1 MSRAQKQIRD
11 FSRLRLILVGGL
23 FFLFWASLWVRAAY
37 LQIAQGPQLAEQ
49 AMRQHLASEVDRG
62 KRGTIVDR
70 NGQLLAKSVEFTA
83 VTANPKEVKNHEEAA
98 RLLSGVLGIPAKDL
112 LRKLSSHANFVYLAR
127 KVNDRAA
134 AQAKA
139 LNIPGVQLASEYGR
153 SYPNKHMAGQ
163 LLGFV
168 GYDDQ
173 GLEGLEKS
181 YEAMLAGKKAKY
193 VVQRDASGRKL
204 YLDAQGREMAN
215 ADGQSVKLTLDA
227 QIQFFA
233 EEALAKA
240 VVEHRA
246 KAGTCIVVHVKSAEI
261 LAWANYPFYNPN
273 GGTDSEPKAARNRL
287 ALDVLEP
294 GSTMKP
300 ILIAAALQEKVI
312 RPDTQYKCENGKW
325 DFHGIATIRDTHP
338 YDVLPVNKILRW
350 SSNIGSAKI
359 GMDLGAHKLHAYFER
374 VGFGVPTGLP
384 LPGEAKGLLR
394 PISAWSK
401 LDLATNSFGQG
412 IGVTPVQMAQ
422 AFHVIANGGV
432 KKPLRLVLEPLQDS
446 AYWPEIR
453 VFDAQV
459 AKTVQLMMRE
469 VVEEEKGTG
478 VKAHIDGLE
487 VGGKTGT
494 AQKAKATGGY
504 GEKYLANFVGFIPA
518 VDPEYMI
525 LVMVDEPEPNHYG
538 GVVAAPAVREVAVK
552 SLAYLGRMP
561 ETVRLGQEPG
571 QAQGQ
576 EQAAAQPQGKNQKD
590 KQKPATAP
598 DVAEIL
604 GVAFPPMN
612 LAVSGAEVPNLVGLP
627 LRRAAEILSAK
638 GVVPALKGNGLV
650 VGKQNPAPGTP
661 WSAVEKET
669 FTLWMQKTS

>member
-1 MSRAQKQIRD
+1 MSRGQKQIRD
-11 FSRLRLILVGGL
+11 FSRMRLIVVGGV
-23 FFLFWASLWVRAAY
+23 FFLFWASLWVRAGV
-37 LQIAQGPQLAEQ
+37 LQIVQGPQLAEQ
-49 AMRQHLASEVDRG
+49 AMRQHLASEYDRG
-62 KRGTIVDR
+62 KRGVIIDR
-70 NGQLLAKSVEFTA
+70 NGQMLAKSVEFVA
-83 VTANPKEVKNHEEAA
+83 VSAQPKEVKNQDEASQA
-98 RLLSGVLGIPAKDL
+98 LSRALNVPPKDI

-127 KVNDRAA
+127 RVNDRAA
-134 AQAKA
+134 AQVKA
-139 LNIPGVQLASEYGR
+139 LNIPGVTLASEYGR
-153 SYPNKHMAGQ
+153 SYPNKQMAGQ

-173 GLEGLEKS
+173 GLEGLEKL
-181 YEAMLAGKKAKY
+181 YEPILAGKRAKY
-193 VVQRDASGRKL
+193 VVQRDASGRRL

-215 ADGQSVKLTLDA
+215 ADGADVRLTIDS

-240 VVEHRA
+240 VTENKA

-261 LAWANYPFYNPN
+261 LAWANYPFFNPN
-273 GGTDSEPKAARNRL
+273 GGDNSDPKAARNRL

-300 ILIAAALQEKVI
+300 VLIAAALQEKVV
-312 RPDTQYKCENGKW
+312 RPDTLYNCEKGSWN
-325 DFHGIATIRDTHP
+325 FQNITTIRDTHP

-350 SSNIGSAKI
+350 SSNIGAAKI
-359 GMDLGAHKLHAYFER
+359 GMDLGASKLHSYFEK
-374 VGFGVPTGLP
+374 VGFGQPTGLP

-394 PISAWSK
+394 PLNAWSK

-412 IGVTPVQMAQ
+412 IGVTPVQLAQ
-422 AFHVIANGGV
+422 AFHIIANNGV
-432 KKPLRLVLEPLQDS
+432 RKPLRLVLDPVQDS
-446 AYWPEIR
+446 AYWPEVR
-453 VFDAQV
+453 VFDPQV

-478 VKAHIDGLE
+478 IKAHIDGLE
-487 VGGKTGT
+487 IGGKTGT

-504 GEKYLANFVGFIPA
+504 GEKYLADFVGFIPA

-538 GVVAAPAVREVAVK
+538 GVVAAPAVREVAMK

-561 ETVRLGQEPG
+561 ETVKLGQ
-571 QAQGQ
+571 
-576 EQAAAQPQGKNQKD
+576 D
-590 KQKPATAP
+590 QKPAPQPAAP
-598 DVAEIL
+598 EVAEIL

-612 LAVSGAEVPNLVGLP
+612 LAVNGAEVPNLVGMP
-627 LRRAAEILSAK
+627 LRKAAEILAGK
-638 GVVPALKGNGLV
+638 GVVPSLQGNGLV

-661 WSAVEKET
+661 WNAVEKEP
-669 FTLWMQKTS
+669 FTLWLAKAS

>member
-1 MSRAQKQIRD
+1 MSRGQKQIRD

-23 FFLFWASLWVRAAY
+23 FFLFWASLWVRAAF
-37 LQIAQGPQLAEQ
+37 LQIVQGPQLAEQ
-49 AMRQHLASEVDRG
+49 AMRQHLASEYDRG
-62 KRGTIVDR
+62 KRGVILDR
-70 NGQLLAKSVEFTA
+70 NGQLLAKSIEFVA
-83 VTANPKEVKNHEEAA
+83 VSAQPKEIKNPEEASQA
-98 RLLSGVLGIPAKDL
+98 LAKALGVPVKDIQ
-112 LRKLSSHANFVYLAR
+112 RKLQSHANFVYLAR
-127 KVNDRAA
+127 RVNDRAA
-134 AQAKA
+134 AQVKA
-139 LNIPGVQLASEYGR
+139 LNIPGVSLAAEYGR
-153 SYPNKHMAGQ
+153 SYPNKQMAGQ

-173 GLEGLEKS
+173 GLEGLEKL
-181 YEAMLAGKKAKY
+181 YEPILAGKKAKY

-215 ADGQSVKLTLDA
+215 ADGTDIRLTIDS

-240 VVEHRA
+240 VVDNRA
-246 KAGTCIVVHVKSAEI
+246 KAGICIVVHVKSAEI
-261 LAWANYPFYNPN
+261 LAWANYPFFNPN
-273 GGTDSEPKAARNRL
+273 GGSESDPKAGRNRL

-294 GSTMKP
+294 GSCMKP
-300 ILIAAALQEKVI
+300 IVIAAALQEKVV
-312 RPDTQYKCENGKW
+312 RPDTLYNCEKGQWN
-325 DFHGIATIRDTHP
+325 FFNIATIRDTHS

-350 SSNIGSAKI
+350 SSNIGAAKI
-359 GMDLGAHKLHAYFER
+359 GMDLGPHRLHTYFEK
-374 VGFGVPTGLP
+374 VGFGQPTGLP

-394 PISAWSK
+394 PLSAWSK
-401 LDLATNSFGQG
+401 LDLATNAFGQG
-412 IGVTPVQMAQ
+412 IGVTPVQLAQ
-422 AFHVIANGGV
+422 AFHVIANNGV
-432 KKPLRLVLEPLQDS
+432 RKALRLVQEPKQDS
-446 AYWPEIR
+446 AFWPEVR

-504 GEKYLANFVGFIPA
+504 GDKYLANFVGFIPA
-518 VDPEYMI
+518 VDPEYMV

-538 GVVAAPAVREVAVK
+538 GVVAAPAVREVAMK

-561 ETVRLGQEPG
+561 ETVKL
-571 QAQGQ
+571 AQ
-576 EQAAAQPQGKNQKD
+576 D
-590 KQKPATAP
+590 QKPLHPVHAP

-612 LAVSGAEVPNLVGLP
+612 LAMNGSEVPNLVGLP
-627 LRRAAEILSAK
+627 LRKAAEILAIK
-638 GVVPALKGNGLV
+638 GVIPSLKGNGLV
-650 VGKQNPAPGTP
+650 VGKQTPSPGTP
-661 WSAVEKET
+661 WNAVEKET
-669 FTLWMQKTS
+669 FILWLAKAS